1 MGCASIIPS
10 QHQRKDMTNSNAL
23 AVRVREYFDANPN
36 ALVSDIARLFGIT
49 VNHAK
54 RILMSG
60 G

>member
-1 MGCASIIPS
+1 MRQHHSIATS
-10 QHQRKDMTNSNAL
+10 KGNTMTNSNAL

-36 ALVSDIARLFGIT
+36 ALVSDVARLFGIT